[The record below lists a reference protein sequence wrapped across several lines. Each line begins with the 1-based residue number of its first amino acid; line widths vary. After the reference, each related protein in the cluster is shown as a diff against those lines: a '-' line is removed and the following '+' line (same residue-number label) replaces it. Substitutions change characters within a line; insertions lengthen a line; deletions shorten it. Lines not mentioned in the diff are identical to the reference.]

1 MQKNE
6 SAKSPKEIVVSFL
19 KYLNNRDLESARS
32 CVSDNFV
39 CISPPGLGS
48 FDSAE
53 SYFKAAEQAQKVH
66 ESSYKFEIKKIFMDG
81 NDVCVFN
88 DVIAGPITLF
98 ACGWYHVEDGK
109 IRSLRL
115 VYDPRPLLNNRKE

>member
-6 SAKSPKEIVVSFL
+6 SAKSAKEIVISFL
-19 KYLNNRDLESARS
+19 KYLNNGDLKSARS
-32 CVSDNFV
+32 CVSDDFS
-39 CISPPGLGS
+39 CINPQGLPS

-53 SYFKAAEQAQKVH
+53 TYFKNAEQWQQARQ
-66 ESSYKFEIKKIFMDG
+66 SGYKFVIKKIFTDG

-98 ACGWYHVEDGK
+98 ACGWYHLEAGK

-115 VYDPRPLLNNRKE
+115 VYDPRPLFQEKN

>member
-6 SAKSPKEIVVSFL
+6 SAKSAKEIVISFL
-19 KYLNNRDLESARS
+19 ESLNKGDLKSARS
-32 CVSDNFV
+32 CVSDDF
-39 CISPPGLGS
+39 SLTLPQGS

-53 SYFKAAEQAQKVH
+53 TYFKAVEQARQARQAQ
-66 ESSYKFEIKKIFMDG
+66 YIFNIKKIFTDG

-98 ACGWYHVEDGK
+98 ACGWYHVEDQK
-109 IRSLRL
+109 IHSLKL
-115 VYDPRPLLNNRKE
+115 VYDPRPLLQERQ

>member
-6 SAKSPKEIVVSFL
+6 SAKSAKEIVISFL
-19 KYLNNRDLESARS
+19 DSLNKRDLKSARN
-32 CVSDNFV
+32 CVSDDFSF
-39 CISPPGLGS
+39 ILPQAS

-53 SYFKAAEQAQKVH
+53 AYFKAAEQAQQTYQ
-66 ESSYKFEIKKIFMDG
+66 ESYIFDIKKIFTDG

-88 DVIAGPITLF
+88 DVIAGRVTLF
-98 ACGWYHVEDGK
+98 ACGWYHIENGK

-115 VYDPRPLLNNRKE
+115 VYDPRPLLEGRQ